1 MNLRPAAV
9 ALACLVVAA
18 PSAAAKPLRTIA
30 GTEVTFDRDLPL
42 AVHSDASRWYAYQE
56 HRGVVVAVDTR
67 THSRRS
73 IHEPGRCSLE
83 DLRFARILLDCRT
96 DPVARLVKLPSGAP
110 TDFTDVDPGSGDPF
124 PDELFALG
132 RYWLGGFTCDPE
144 LRCAE
149 AYLNRRT
156 MERRIISPED
166 NGNPNALQ
174 ADVDSPN
181 LELRNTS
188 RLVDVRSGGYRLT
201 QGEDPTDPLVLTHD
215 GRRRRLSAC
224 AITCI
229 HATLGGGLATWYD
242 GKLRAYSLR
251 LQKTY
256 SWSLPDDGTVSAV
269 VHTAS
274 TILVETIQSG
284 ASSNTLHER
293 LYAAGVPRR

>member
-9 ALACLVVAA
+9 ALACLAVAV

-30 GTEVTFDRDLPL
+30 STEVTFDRDRPL
-42 AVHSDASRWYAYQE
+42 AVRSDASRWYAYQE
-56 HRGVVVAVDTR
+56 HRGIVVAVDTR
-67 THSRRS
+67 THSRLS
-73 IHEPGRCSLE
+73 IHEPARCLLE
-83 DLRFARILLDCRT
+83 DLRFARLLLDCRA
-96 DPVARLVKLPSGAP
+96 DPVARLVKLPSATP
-110 TDFTDVDPGSGDPF
+110 TDFPDVNPGSGDPF

-144 LRCAE
+144 SRCAQ
-149 AYLNRRT
+149 AYVNRRT
-156 MERRIISPED
+156 MERRVVSPED
-166 NGNPNALQ
+166 NGDANALQ

-181 LELRNTS
+181 LALKDTT

-201 QGEDPTDPLVLTHD
+201 QGSNPDDPLILTHK
-215 GRRRRLSAC
+215 GRHRRLSAC
-224 AITCI
+224 PIVCRY
-229 HATLGGGLATWYD
+229 ATLGGGLATWYD

-256 SWSLPDDGTVSAV
+256 SWSVPDDGTVGTV

-274 TILVETIQSG
+274 TTLVETIRLRE
-284 ASSNTLHER
+284 SSNTLHET